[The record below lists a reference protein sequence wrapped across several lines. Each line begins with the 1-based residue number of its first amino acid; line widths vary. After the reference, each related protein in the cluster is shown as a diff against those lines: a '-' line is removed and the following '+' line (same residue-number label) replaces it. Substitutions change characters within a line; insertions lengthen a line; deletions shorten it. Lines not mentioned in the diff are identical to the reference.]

1 MSCAAERV
9 LVVKLEERGRR
20 ACGGWASSGWA
31 PWSFSVWGW
40 GVLGQQSSCPEP

>member
-9 LVVKLEERGRR
+9 LVVELEERV
-20 ACGGWASSGWA
+20 CGGWASSGWA

-40 GVLGQQSSCPEP
+40 GVQGQQSSCPEP